1 MINSNKDKFI
11 KSNLSYLLID
21 IFIREYIEFNI
32 EDEMTN
38 SETKRFKYILTVKS
52 DREVDILSQDADT
65 EWLYEDYKDDDEEM
79 SDEAKEKLYDAQQEE
94 ESLDV
99 EDNELDYEVDYE
111 PGVNIGG

>member
-1 MINSNKDKFI
+1 
-11 KSNLSYLLID
+11 
-21 IFIREYIEFNI
+21 
-32 EDEMTN
+32 MTN